1 MILGVTAR
9 CAGSPLGQWR
19 PRPTQHPQGIM
30 SSSPYG
36 VSLHFTSGHWPPP
49 AAAGGL
55 TLLPEC
61 LLSRSTSLPG
71 DPHLQRRLATQ
82 PLPNTTKG
90 PSVWRLKPASQ
101 AQVPKFGTSP
111 WLREWGPNSP
121 KLPLPTQQQDQSSLR
136 KMPWETKRCSSSSC
150 PEGLRPQMLPSAKM
164 TRTEWTPEV
173 AKGISLP
180 QDDFPPHWFSSQW
193 PQALTHLVSLVS
205 CPLSH
210 PCPPEPESKNQNAP

>member
-30 SSSPYG
+30 SSLPYG
-36 VSLHFTSGHWPPP
+36 VPLHFTSGHWPPP

-71 DPHLQRRLATQ
+71 VPHLQRRLVTQ

-90 PSVWRLKPASQ
+90 PSVWGLKPASQ
-101 AQVPKFGTSP
+101 AQVRNLTVAS
-111 WLREWGPNSP
+111 RMGPQLAEAASSNTTAGP
-121 KLPLPTQQQDQSSLR
+121 KLS
-136 KMPWETKRCSSSSC
+136 
-150 PEGLRPQMLPSAKM
+150 
-164 TRTEWTPEV
+164 
-173 AKGISLP
+173 
-180 QDDFPPHWFSSQW
+180 
-193 PQALTHLVSLVS
+193 
-205 CPLSH
+205 
-210 PCPPEPESKNQNAP
+210 